1 MTNDQ
6 TQFFIIRHGLWLLI
20 ALQLITWTAIPLIFH
35 TSLPYDV
42 IELLTLQNEWV
53 VANYKHPNLP
63 GWIYSTAINIFG
75 DVKIVY
81 LLSQLCIISA
91 YLAIYS
97 FSKEFLGHIKALVAT
112 ALTSSILY
120 YHWPT
125 PEFNHN
131 VLQIPL
137 WAIASLS
144 AWRAVTREELKY
156 WITLGVTAGLLVWTK
171 YSSGLLL
178 ALITLWI
185 FSTKPGRS
193 SFKTPSP
200 YLALTIS
207 LLIAWPQFSYLFE
220 SNFLPLEYAS
230 SRANAGGL
238 KDSLAFMGA
247 QLADHLFFFLLALSV
262 GFLWKGA
269 KTTPEKANTPLSSF
283 IWIVLISPLMIIALL
298 PIFAGIGLKPMWGT
312 PMFNFSGFLLIY
324 WFGNRLNIIRAKRLI
339 LACLVLIPVIGS
351 LSGIEHIY
359 KTDNSDK
366 PSRTL
371 WPREEISQ
379 TLINEFKHE
388 TGKDLKYVLG
398 HYWDAGLVASG
409 NIQNIRT
416 MVGGDDI
423 KSPWISESELAK
435 NGYMIVWQTGT
446 TPESALNERILLL
459 KKQGYAEHTTTF
471 DWSTNPEQEPIK
483 LSYIVKPGSV

>member
-6 TQFFIIRHGLWLLI
+6 AQPFIIRHGLWLLI
-20 ALQLITWTAIPLIFH
+20 ALQLITWTAVPLIFH
-35 TSLPYDV
+35 TSLHYDV
-42 IELLTLQNEWV
+42 VELLTLHNEWV

-63 GWIYSTAINIFG
+63 GWIYSTAINISNN
-75 DVKIVY
+75 VKIVY
-81 LLSQLCIISA
+81 LLSQLCIVSA

-97 FSKEFLGHIKALVAT
+97 FSKEFLGHTKALVAT
-112 ALTSSILY
+112 ALTSTILY

-144 AWRAVTREELKY
+144 AWRAVTRKELKY
-156 WITLGVTAGLLVWTK
+156 WIILGVTAGLLVWTK

-185 FSTKPGRS
+185 FSTKSGRS

-200 YLALTIS
+200 YLALNIS

-220 SNFLPLEYAS
+220 SSFLPLEYAS

-238 KDSLAFMGA
+238 KDSLAFIGA
-247 QLADHLFFFLLALSV
+247 QLADHLFFFLLALA
-262 GFLWKGA
+262 GGLIWKGA
-269 KTTPEKANTPLSSF
+269 KTTLDKTTTHFSSF
-283 IWIVLISPLMIIALL
+283 IWIVLITPLLIITLL
-298 PIFAGIGLKPMWGT
+298 PVIAGIGLKPMWGT

-324 WFGNRLNIIRAKRLI
+324 WLGNRLNIIRAKRLI

-351 LSGIEHIY
+351 LSAIEHIY
-359 KTDNSDK
+359 KKDNSDK

-379 TLINEFKHE
+379 TLINEFKQG

-409 NIQNIRT
+409 DIQNVRS
-416 MVGGDDI
+416 MVGGDSI
-423 KSPWISESELAK
+423 KSPWISEDEILK
-435 NGYMIVWQTGT
+435 KGYLIVWQTGT
-446 TPESALNERILLL
+446 TPESALKERIVRLEA
-459 KKQGYAEHTTTF
+459 QGY
-471 DWSTNPEQEPIK
+471 PEQEVTFNWSSNPMSTPIK
-483 LSYIVKPGSV
+483 LSFIAIPGSE